1 MPVFNYQARTKDGQ
15 VQSGRVEAVNED
27 TASSILQRH
36 GLIVTTLE
44 AVSGGSGYAM
54 NLKFFDRV
62 GAKDLAVFSRQL
74 SILFS
79 ADVPL
84 IEGLHTLASQSKNI
98 KLQEVLGEIGADIDS
113 GTAFSA
119 ALAKHEDVFSNF
131 YVQMVRGGEAAG
143 KLSEVLDSLAEHTER
158 EFHTMSKLRGALIYP
173 AFVLSAFVVAGSGM
187 MIFILP
193 QLVEVLLQSG
203 AELPLLT
210 RVIIGISDF
219 MRNFWYLAL
228 FMGLG
233 APLGIWWLITKTEE
247 GRELWSRVQLRV
259 PVVGELFRRV
269 YIYRFAESLGM
280 LSAGGVPISESL
292 KITADIMGNG
302 IYKEIILETRRKVI
316 RGERISTTLA
326 EHPEIP
332 GMVTQ
337 MIAVGEKAGKLS
349 SVLENLSSFYRKEID
364 TMVDTLTALIEPIL
378 ILFMGLGVGLLVAGI
393 MLPIYSSIG
402 QL

>member
-15 VQSGRVEAVNED
+15 VQSGRVEAANEA
-27 TASSILQRH
+27 TASQILQRH
-36 GLIVTTLE
+36 GLIVITLE
-44 AVSGGSGYAM
+44 AVSRGSGYAM
-54 NLKFFDRV
+54 NIKFFDRV
-62 GAKDLAVFSRQL
+62 GAKDLAIFSRQL

-84 IEGLHTLASQSKNI
+84 IDGLHTLAEQSKNT
-98 KLQEVLGEIGADIDS
+98 KLHDVLGEISADIDS

-119 ALAKHEDVFSNF
+119 ALGKHEDVFSNF

-158 EFHTMSKLRGALIYP
+158 EFHTMSRLRGALIYP
-173 AFVLSAFVVAGSGM
+173 AFVFSSFIVAGSGM

-193 QLVEVLLQSG
+193 QLVETLLQSG

-210 RVIIGISDF
+210 RAIIGISDF

-228 FMGLG
+228 FMGFG
-233 APLGIWWLITKTEE
+233 TPLGIWWLITKTEE
-247 GRELWSRVQLRV
+247 GRELWSRVQLRI
-259 PVVGELFRRV
+259 PVLGELFRRV

-280 LSAGGVPISESL
+280 LSGGGVPISESL

-337 MIAVGEKAGKLS
+337 MISVGEKAGKLS

-378 ILFMGLGVGLLVAGI
+378 ILSMGLGVGLLVAGI
-393 MLPIYSSIG
+393 MLPIYSTIG

>member
-15 VQSGRVEAVNED
+15 IQSGRVEAVNEAA
-27 TASSILQRH
+27 ASSILQRH
-36 GLIVTTLE
+36 GLIVTIIE
-44 AVSGGSGYAM
+44 ATSERPAYAM

-62 GAKDLAVFSRQL
+62 GAKDLAIFSRQL

-84 IEGLHTLASQSKNI
+84 IDGLHTLANQSKNA
-98 KLQEVLGEIGADIDS
+98 KLQEVLGEVSADIDS

-119 ALAKHEDVFSNF
+119 ALGKHEDVFPNF

-143 KLSEVLDSLAEHTER
+143 KLSEVLESLADHTER
-158 EFHTMSKLRGALIYP
+158 EFHTMSKLRGAMIYP
-173 AFVLSAFVVAGSGM
+173 AFVLSTFVVAASGM

-193 QLVEVLLQSG
+193 TLVETLVQSG
-203 AELPLLT
+203 GELPLLT
-210 RVIIGISDF
+210 RIIIAISDF

-228 FMGLG
+228 FLG
-233 APLGIWWLITKTEE
+233 VGVPLGTWWLLTKTDE
-247 GRELWSRVQLRV
+247 GRELWDRVQLRI
-259 PVVGELFRRV
+259 PVLGELFRRV
-269 YIYRFAESLGM
+269 YIYRFAESLGL
-280 LSAGGVPISESL
+280 LSRGGVPISESL
-292 KITADIMGNG
+292 NITADIMGNSV
-302 IYKEIILETRRKVI
+302 YKEIILETRRNVI
-316 RGERISTTLA
+316 RGESISKTLG

-349 SVLENLSSFYRKEID
+349 SVLENLSSFYREEID
-364 TMVDTLTALIEPIL
+364 AMVDTLTSLIEPIL
-378 ILFMGLGVGLLVAGI
+378 IVFMGLGVGLLVAGI